1 MQRLTNRLLG
11 LTAATLVAMTSAACS
26 DGSRTTTAPDH
37 RAAPSAPTAAAAQQ
51 RATREFKELERAHDA
66 RLGVYAVDTRTGRE
80 VAYRDGERFAFASTV
95 KAFQAGAVLR
105 QRKLSG
111 LKKEITYDRSDLVAN
126 SPITEKHV
134 DDGMTLGELCDAAV
148 RYSDNAA
155 ANLLFE
161 ELGGPKALQS
171 FLRENTGDDTSRME
185 RIEPA
190 LSDWEP
196 DSARD
201 TSTPR
206 ALAGNLRAFV
216 LGDVLGMPERARLAG
231 WLRKNT
237 TGDETIRAGV
247 PKDWEVGDKTGTA
260 ATFGGRNDIAV
271 VWRPDAAPLVMAVL
285 SNATDRDAEP
295 DDKLIAK
302 AAAVVSDAM
311 ATP

>member
-37 RAAPSAPTAAAAQQ
+37 RAALSAPAAAAAQQ

-66 RLGVYAVDTRTGRE
+66 RLGVYAVDTQTGRE
-80 VAYRDGERFAFASTV
+80 VAYRDGERFPFASTV
-95 KAFQAGAVLR
+95 KAFEAGAVLR
-105 QRKLSG
+105 QRKLAG
-111 LKKEITYDRSDLVAN
+111 LEKEITYDRSDLVAN

-161 ELGGPKALQS
+161 ELGGPKALES
-171 FLRENTGDDTSRME
+171 FLRETTGDDTTRME

-190 LSDWEP
+190 LSDWDP
-196 DSARD
+196 DSERD

-216 LGDVLGMPERARLAG
+216 LGDVLDMPERARLAT
-231 WLRKNT
+231 WLRTNT

-247 PKDWEVGDKTGTA
+247 PKGWEVGDKTGTA

-285 SNATDRDAEP
+285 SNGTDRDAEP